1 MAKRKMTIGM
11 RNIKTAI
18 SVIICVILTRIF
30 ALIGENTDMGIFE
43 PFYNFVFVRSTPL
56 YSCIAAVVSMG
67 STVGET
73 VETGLARIVG
83 TFIGGGLAVFHLWL
97 TEKYTGEIF
106 YYLTV
111 FAFIVGLIFI
121 CNLAGKG
128 NASAIGG
135 MIFLIVIFSSRDEPA
150 YVYAL
155 HRLIDTAGGV
165 LISFG
170 VNRFIAGR
178 R

>member
-1 MAKRKMTIGM
+1 MVKRKTTIGM

-18 SVIICVILTRIF
+18 SVIICVILTRFF
-30 ALIGENTDMGIFE
+30 AFIGENTDMGIIE

-67 STVGET
+67 TTVGET

-83 TFIGGGLAVFHLWL
+83 TFIGGAFAVFHLWL
-97 TEKYTGEIF
+97 TDCFGSEVF
-106 YYLTV
+106 YYLSV
-111 FAFIVGLIFI
+111 FVFIVGLIYI
-121 CNLAGKG
+121 CNLLGRG
-128 NASAIGG
+128 NVSAIGG
-135 MIFLIVIFSSRDEPA
+135 MIFLIVIFSVRDEPA
-150 YVYAL
+150 FVYAL

-165 LISFG
+165 FVSFG
-170 VNRFIAGR
+170 VNRFIGKR